1 MDQLGYTLIGQ
12 TVVFVIFVWFCMK
25 YIWPPIMNALNER
38 KAKIAD
44 GLAAAEKGQ
53 HEERLART
61 RAVELLKDAKEQA
74 GEVIRQAEKRAGE
87 IVDEAKN
94 DAKAEGER
102 LVHAAQAEIEQNIT
116 RAREELRGQVVTL
129 AVAGAG
135 KVLKKTIDEKANADL
150 LKDLAAQL

>member
-1 MDQLGYTLIGQ
+1 MNFNYTLIGQ
-12 TVVFVIFVWFCMK
+12 SITFFFFIWFCMR
-25 YIWPPIMNALNER
+25 YVWPPIINALNER

-53 HEERLART
+53 HEEELAKN
-61 RAVELLKDAKEQA
+61 RAVEILKEAKAQA
-74 GEVIRQAEKRAGE
+74 SDVIRQADKRASE
-87 IVDEAKN
+87 IVEAAAG
-94 DAKAEGER
+94 DAKAEGDR

-135 KVLKKTIDEKANADL
+135 KVLKKEIDEKANEAL